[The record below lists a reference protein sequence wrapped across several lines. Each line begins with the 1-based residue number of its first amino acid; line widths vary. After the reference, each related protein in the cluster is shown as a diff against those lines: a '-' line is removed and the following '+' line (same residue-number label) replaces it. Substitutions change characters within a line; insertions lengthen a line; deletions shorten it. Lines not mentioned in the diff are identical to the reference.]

1 MKLKDWLFPQDKV
14 FFELLEEHLDL
25 VTKASHILH
34 FSLKKHQFS
43 DKTVRRIEKLEDQAD
58 LIITEVFNRLNETFI
73 TPVDHEDLGNL
84 IIAADDLIDLL
95 KVSARRIF
103 IYKLNGNCPPI
114 KQFTNITDTMIQESQ
129 ILVTKIKY
137 MNQNQMHSHA
147 RKIHQLENQ
156 ADDLMLDCLIQL
168 TREKNVKLMIF
179 KKEVYD
185 ILEALT
191 DKIEDF
197 CNLTQK
203 VVMKNL

>member
-1 MKLKDWLFPQDKV
+1 
-14 FFELLEEHLDL
+14 
-25 VTKASHILH
+25 
-34 FSLKKHQFS
+34 
-43 DKTVRRIEKLEDQAD
+43 
-58 LIITEVFNRLNETFI
+58 
-73 TPVDHEDLGNL
+73 
-84 IIAADDLIDLL
+84 
-95 KVSARRIF
+95 
-103 IYKLNGNCPPI
+103 
-114 KQFTNITDTMIQESQ
+114 MIRESQ

-137 MNQNQMHSHA
+137 MNQNQMRSHA